1 VRFGTSSSSSS
12 SSSASGGGSA
22 AAPPQ
27 SERANTGSAAR
38 GPDSKRGAAAP
49 AEGAHAGAA
58 EDSDFLRE
66 EYVPWEKGSATVAE
80 TESLVRIYNA
90 IM

>member
-1 VRFGTSSSSSS
+1 VRFGTSSS

-22 AAPPQ
+22 AASPP
-27 SERANTGSAAR
+27 SERFNTGSAAR
-38 GPDSKRGAAAP
+38 GPGGKSGAAAP
-49 AEGAHAGAA
+49 AGSAHAGAA